1 MELRLPPPDPNESP
15 GLPPGVELAQPVM
28 CFPLG
33 PPSPEAERLAGAIL
47 EFRPGA
53 LLVFAMGQ

>member
-1 MELRLPPPDPNESP
+1 
-15 GLPPGVELAQPVM
+15 M

-47 EFRPGA
+47 EYRPGA
-53 LLVFAMGQ
+53 LLVFDTR